1 MRIRSCL
8 AVAVIGSLWIPTV
21 TTRGWAADESFHRL
35 QSDRV
40 NGVHR
45 DVPVEMVPFS
55 GGGIT
60 VQLTSPTNELEI
72 HEHLVKLR
80 PAADG
85 THEVV
90 ARVRFSGSAKLV
102 AVLTLAG
109 LPGSLEDDIILPEQ
123 EKEIVARV
131 ELAQSDEGILVTPV
145 ENPKE
150 VEIAIQ
156 SELAGRIVTMC
167 EGFSLIPG
175 TGLACDGLEEAFS
188 TVRLPIPPPGDTYL
202 IEYKA
207 LNTDERRQMDAY
219 LEAFNPA
226 R

>member
-1 MRIRSCL
+1 MRIRDCL
-8 AVAVIGSLWIPTV
+8 AIVVIGSLWISAATSP
-21 TTRGWAADESFHRL
+21 GWAADDGFYHL
-35 QSDRV
+35 HSDRV
-40 NGVHR
+40 DGVHR
-45 DVPVEMVPFS
+45 NVPVDMAPFS
-55 GGGIT
+55 GGGIS
-60 VQLTSPTNELEI
+60 VVLTSPSNELEI

-123 EKEIVARV
+123 EKEILARV
-131 ELAQSDEGILVTPV
+131 ELARSEEGILVTPV
-145 ENPKE
+145 ENPSE
-150 VEIAIQ
+150 VEIAIV
-156 SELAGRIVTMC
+156 SELAGRIVTLC
-167 EGFSLIPG
+167 EGFSLVPG
-175 TGLACDGLEEAFS
+175 TGLACDGLEGAFS

-202 IEYKA
+202 IEYAA

-219 LEAFNPA
+219 IEAQN
-226 R
+226 

>member
-1 MRIRSCL
+1 MRIRNCVSI
-8 AVAVIGSLWIPTV
+8 AVIASLWIPAV
-21 TTRGWAADESFHRL
+21 TARGWAADDGFHHL

-45 DVPVEMVPFS
+45 DVPVDMVPFS

-60 VQLTSPTNELEI
+60 VELTSPTNTLEI

-90 ARVRFSGSAKLV
+90 ARIRFSGSAKLL

-109 LPGSLEDDIILPEQ
+109 LPGSLEDDVILPEQ

-131 ELAQSDEGILVTPV
+131 ELARSEEGILVTTV
-145 ENPKE
+145 ENPSE

-156 SELAGRIVTMC
+156 SQLAGRIVTLC
-167 EGFSLIPG
+167 EGFALIPG
-175 TGLACDGLEEAFS
+175 TGLACDGLEGAFS
-188 TVRLPIPPPGDTYL
+188 TVRLPIPPPGETYL
-202 IEYKA
+202 IEYEA

-219 LEAFNPA
+219 IDALN
-226 R
+226 

>member
-1 MRIRSCL
+1 MIRNCV
-8 AVAVIGSLWIPTV
+8 AIAVIGSLWIAALPA
-21 TTRGWAADESFHRL
+21 RGWAAEDDFHHL

-45 DVPVEMVPFS
+45 DVPVDMVPFS

-60 VQLTSPTNELEI
+60 VELTSPTNELEI
-72 HEHLVKLR
+72 HEHLVQLR

-109 LPGSLEDDIILPEQ
+109 LPGSLEDDVVLPEQ

-131 ELAQSDEGILVTPV
+131 ELARSDEGILVTTV
-145 ENPKE
+145 ENPSE

-156 SELAGRIVTMC
+156 SQLAGRIITLC
-167 EGFSLIPG
+167 EGFSMIPG
-175 TGLACDGLEEAFS
+175 TGLACDGLEDAFS
-188 TVRLPIPPPGDTYL
+188 TVRLPIPPPGETYL
-202 IEYKA
+202 IEYEA
-207 LNTDERRQMDAY
+207 LNTDERGQMDAY
-219 LEAFNPA
+219 IDALN
-226 R
+226 

>member
-1 MRIRSCL
+1 M
-8 AVAVIGSLWIPTV
+8 
-21 TTRGWAADESFHRL
+21 
-35 QSDRV
+35 
-40 NGVHR
+40 
-45 DVPVEMVPFS
+45 
-55 GGGIT
+55 
-60 VQLTSPTNELEI
+60 
-72 HEHLVKLR
+72 
-80 PAADG
+80 
-85 THEVV
+85 
-90 ARVRFSGSAKLV
+90 

>member
-1 MRIRSCL
+1 MRIRNCVSI
-8 AVAVIGSLWIPTV
+8 AVIASLWIPAV
-21 TTRGWAADESFHRL
+21 TARGWAADDGFHHL

-45 DVPVEMVPFS
+45 DVPVDMVPFS

-60 VQLTSPTNELEI
+60 VELTSPTNTLEI
-72 HEHLVKLR
+72 YEHLVQLR

-90 ARVRFSGSAKLV
+90 ARIRFSGSAKLL

-109 LPGSLEDDIILPEQ
+109 LPGSLEDDVVLPEQ
-123 EKEIVARV
+123 EKEIIARV
-131 ELAQSDEGILVTPV
+131 ELARSEEGILVTTV
-145 ENPKE
+145 ENPSE

-156 SELAGRIVTMC
+156 SQLAGRIVALC
-167 EGFSLIPG
+167 EGFALIPG
-175 TGLACDGLEEAFS
+175 TGLACDGLEGAFS
-188 TVRLPIPPPGDTYL
+188 TVRLPIPPPGETYL
-202 IEYKA
+202 IEYEA

-219 LEAFNPA
+219 IDALN
-226 R
+226 

>member
-1 MRIRSCL
+1 MRIRNCVSI
-8 AVAVIGSLWIPTV
+8 AVIGSLWIPAV
-21 TTRGWAADESFHRL
+21 TAPGWTAEEGFHYL

-45 DVPVEMVPFS
+45 DVPVDTVPFS

-60 VQLTSPTNELEI
+60 VELTSPTNTLEI

-90 ARVRFSGSAKLV
+90 ARIRFSGSAKLV

-109 LPGSLEDDIILPEQ
+109 LPASLEDDVLLPEQ
-123 EKEIVARV
+123 VKEIVARV

-145 ENPKE
+145 ENPSE

-156 SELAGRIVTMC
+156 SQLAGRIVTLC

-175 TGLACDGLEEAFS
+175 TGLACDGLEDAFS

-202 IEYKA
+202 IEYEA
-207 LNTDERRQMDAY
+207 LNADERRQIDAY
-219 LEAFNPA
+219 IDALN
-226 R
+226 

>member
-1 MRIRSCL
+1 MRIRSCI
-8 AVAVIGSLWIPTV
+8 AVAMIGTLWIPAV
-21 TTRGWAADESFHRL
+21 TTRGWAADDGFQHL

-40 NGVHR
+40 NGIHR
-45 DVPVEMVPFS
+45 NVPVEMVPFS

-60 VQLTSPTNELEI
+60 VELTSPTNELEI
-72 HEHLVKLR
+72 HDHLVKLR

-85 THEVV
+85 THDVV

-131 ELAQSDEGILVTPV
+131 ELARSDEGILVTPV

-156 SELAGRIVTMC
+156 SELAGRMVTMC

-188 TVRLPIPPPGDTYL
+188 SVRLPIPPPDDTYL

-207 LNTDERRQMDAY
+207 LNSDERRQMDAY
-219 LEAFNPA
+219 IDAFNSA